1 MPLAVPP
8 WLASA
13 DARSP
18 AGAAD
23 AGASGRARPPFASAV
38 RRAGR
43 AKAVGSFTQ
52 TRPRASATRLET
64 TKGHYPLVDT
74 ESLFLRTLDDLE
86 KRTNATDEYEIL
98 LAAALLRKLL
108 LDSPPLIDQVNA
120 THRLKLRFRIN
131 GPTAYEEMIVSD
143 GAVFFSPEDAIDP
156 ELDHPPALVAPIDAT
171 RDQLLARRVML
182 VNGEQVTIH
191 HLIDQ
196 LAHIEGAVHRSDPR
210 ERRQAVLN
218 DAARQLFIGGP
229 PAGTRQIQA
238 VARVVLRGLRPL
250 RDAVRKSTL

>member
-1 MPLAVPP
+1 
-8 WLASA
+8 
-13 DARSP
+13 
-18 AGAAD
+18 
-23 AGASGRARPPFASAV
+23 
-38 RRAGR
+38 
-43 AKAVGSFTQ
+43 
-52 TRPRASATRLET
+52 
-64 TKGHYPLVDT
+64 VDT

-86 KRTNATDEYEIL
+86 KRTKVTDEYEVL

-108 LDSPPLIDQVNA
+108 LDSPPLVDQVNA

-143 GAVFFSPEDAIDP
+143 GAVFFSVEDAIDP
-156 ELDHPPALVAPIDAT
+156 ELDHPPGLMAPINAT
-171 RDQLLARRVML
+171 RDQLLARRVMV

-210 ERRQAVLN
+210 ERRQCVLN
-218 DAARQLFIGGP
+218 EAARQLFIGGL
-229 PAGTRQIQA
+229 PAGIRQIQA

-250 RDAVRKSTL
+250 RDAVRKSTS